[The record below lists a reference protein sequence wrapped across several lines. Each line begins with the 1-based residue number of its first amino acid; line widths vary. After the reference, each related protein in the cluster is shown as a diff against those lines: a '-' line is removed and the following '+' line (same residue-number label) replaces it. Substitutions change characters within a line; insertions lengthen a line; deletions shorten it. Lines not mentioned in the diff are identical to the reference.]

1 MSPQRPGQKG
11 DKGKDYRQIAI
22 LTAVPA
28 ILIAA
33 PLAGFFLGRWA
44 DSKVGIEPAL
54 TIAGLILGFA
64 AAAREIHGLIKKASD
79 SEKNNEKK
87 L

>member
-1 MSPQRPGQKG
+1 MSPQKPGQKG

-33 PLAGFFLGRWA
+33 PLAGFFLGRWI
-44 DSKVGIEPAL
+44 DSKAGTEPIFI
-54 TIAGLILGFA
+54 IAGLVLGFA
-64 AAAREIHGLIKKASD
+64 AAAVEIKDMIKKAT
-79 SEKNNEKK
+79 
-87 L
+87 